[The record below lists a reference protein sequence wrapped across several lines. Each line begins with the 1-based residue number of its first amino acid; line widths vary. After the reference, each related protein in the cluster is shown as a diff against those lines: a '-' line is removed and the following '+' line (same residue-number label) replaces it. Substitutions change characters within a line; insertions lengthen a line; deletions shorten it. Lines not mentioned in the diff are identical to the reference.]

1 MKAPPSS
8 VEALSTDVGP
18 ANAPRVVV
26 GMPTSDPPPADTG
39 DSMSPPSVETKGAVD
54 GLAPAGVDPLDALET
69 LERPLESEAP
79 PVVARVDEAP
89 ATDAVSAPE
98 KASLVSTLALGTT
111 TDIAPASSAES
122 ADEATKSK
130 DLASTLVFGSAVK
143 VEDDAEP
150 PKTKQSLSSTLAMG
164 STLPEAAPKP
174 VAEAAPKPAVEA
186 APQAV
191 VEAAPQ
197 AVVEAAP
204 KPLVEAAP
212 ASGGKKNKKKNA
224 AAKQAK
230 LAAAVEATD
239 PDEVSVPPIGD
250 VGVDEQFFSEGD
262 VSRHLTA
269 DAIEGDALTIV
280 DKAKRKSEPQVVE
293 RRARFVRYVKWAVA
307 GAAVVCLAAV
317 ARTSMSTNQA
327 APIGASAVAAHET
340 PAAPKAATPLAAPL
354 GEATPTST

>member
-89 ATDAVSAPE
+89 ATDAASAPE

-122 ADEATKSK
+122 ADEATTKSK
-130 DLASTLVFGSAVK
+130 DLASTLVFGSAAK

-150 PKTKQSLSSTLAMG
+150 PKTKQSLASTLAMG
-164 STLPEAAPKP
+164 STLPEAAPQA

-186 APQAV
+186 APQPVA
-191 VEAAPQ
+191 EAAPQ
-197 AVVEAAP
+197 PV
-204 KPLVEAAP
+204 VEAAP

-224 AAKQAK
+224 GAKQAK

-340 PAAPKAATPLAAPL
+340 PAAPKAATPLAA
-354 GEATPTST
+354 